1 MNSSS
6 LRAHNMGA
14 SHSLRL
20 FVVEDQELFRC
31 MLVNVCTKEWGYKV
45 VGEAGTVADA
55 IKLAPKAAPD
65 LLLLD
70 LQLPDGDGFQI
81 AEALF
86 RVLPQLRVL
95 ALTSMQNE
103 VTIHRLRELG
113 IQGFVDKT
121 GQTPALLHDAIRAVA
136 AGRHFYTEIV
146 HKVQKKMRDDP
157 VSFPKVLS
165 PREQEALA
173 LIGQGFSND
182 EAGVQLGVTPW
193 TIHTH
198 RRNIMRKLGLNS
210 ESELM
215 RYAMKKG
222 FVRPPE
228 TD

>member
-1 MNSSS
+1 
-6 LRAHNMGA
+6 
-14 SHSLRL
+14 
-20 FVVEDQELFRC
+20 

-55 IKLAPKAAPD
+55 IRLAPKVAPE

-121 GQTPALLHDAIRAVA
+121 GQTPALLHEAIRAVA

-165 PREQEALA
+165 PREQETLA
-173 LIGQGFSND
+173 LLGRGFSN
-182 EAGVQLGVTPW
+182 EQASTQLGVTPW

-198 RRNIMRKLGLNS
+198 RRNIMRKLQLNT
-210 ESELM
+210 EAELM

-222 FVRPPE
+222 FVRPD